1 MPLIVPDDTPLS
13 ILIAF
18 AFRHENDHRADCAR
32 FLTVPCYNGDTIM
45 ADMQYRRCG
54 KSGVLLPEISLGLWH
69 NFGDGADP
77 AVCRS
82 MIGRALELGICHFD
96 LADNYG
102 PPPGSAESC
111 FGRLLK
117 NDFAARR
124 DEMFIST
131 KAGHLMWPGPYGDW
145 GSRKHLLAGLD
156 QSLRRMQLDYV
167 DVFYS
172 HRPDPQTPLE
182 ETIGALVHA
191 VRSGKALY
199 VGLSKYPPALFNRA
213 CEMLKEEKVP
223 CLLHQ
228 FRYNLLDR
236 ACERAVLSEVE
247 EQQTG
252 AIVFS
257 PLAQGMLTG
266 KYLAGMPTV
275 SRAADDSSVFL
286 DADKVAADR
295 ERVAAL
301 QQIAEQSGL
310 SLTQL
315 ALRWLLRREEITS
328 VLIGARTVEQL
339 EQCAA
344 ASGQEPLPQDVL
356 DAIDALA

>member
-1 MPLIVPDDTPLS
+1 M
-13 ILIAF
+13 
-18 AFRHENDHRADCAR
+18 
-32 FLTVPCYNGDTIM
+32 
-45 ADMQYRRCG
+45 
-54 KSGVLLPEISLGLWH
+54 LLPEISLGLWH
-69 NFGDGADP
+69 NFGGGADTET
-77 AVCRS
+77 CRA
-82 MIGRALELGICHFD
+82 MIARAMELGICHFD

-102 PPPGSAESC
+102 PPPGSAEEC

-156 QSLRRMQLDYV
+156 QSLRRLQLDYV

-172 HRPDPQTPLE
+172 HRPDPNTPLE

-199 VGLSKYPPALFNRA
+199 AGLSKYPPALFNRA
-213 CEMLKEEKVP
+213 CEMLREEKVP

-236 ACERAVLSEVE
+236 ACEKAQLPDVE

-252 AIVFS
+252 SIVFS

-266 KYLAGMPTV
+266 KYLNGMPTV
-275 SRAADDSSVFL
+275 SRAADESSVFL
-286 DADKVAADR
+286 DATKVEADAV
-295 ERVAAL
+295 RVAEY
-301 QQIAEQSGL
+301 QKIATEAGM

-315 ALRWLLRREEITS
+315 ALRWLLRRDEITS

-339 EQCAA
+339 EQCAS
-344 ASGQEPLPQDVL
+344 ASGQEALPDDVL
-356 DAIDALA
+356 AAIEAVQA

>member
-1 MPLIVPDDTPLS
+1 M
-13 ILIAF
+13 
-18 AFRHENDHRADCAR
+18 
-32 FLTVPCYNGDTIM
+32 
-45 ADMQYRRCG
+45 
-54 KSGVLLPEISLGLWH
+54 LLPEISLGLWH
-69 NFGDGADP
+69 NFGGGADTET
-77 AVCRS
+77 CRA
-82 MIGRALELGICHFD
+82 MIAKAMELGICHFD

-102 PPPGSAESC
+102 PPPGSAEEC

-156 QSLRRMQLDYV
+156 QSLRRLQLDYV

-172 HRPDPQTPLE
+172 HRPDPNTPLE

-199 VGLSKYPPALFNRA
+199 AGLSKYPPALFNRA
-213 CEMLKEEKVP
+213 CEMLREEKVP

-236 ACERAVLSEVE
+236 ACEKAQLPDVE

-252 AIVFS
+252 SIVFS

-266 KYLAGMPTV
+266 KYLNGMPTV
-275 SRAADDSSVFL
+275 SRAADESSVFL
-286 DADKVAADR
+286 DATKVEADAV
-295 ERVAAL
+295 RVAEY
-301 QQIAEQSGL
+301 QKIATEAGM

-315 ALRWLLRREEITS
+315 ALRWLLRRDEITS

-339 EQCAA
+339 EQCAS
-344 ASGQEPLPQDVL
+344 ASGQEALPDDVL
-356 DAIDALA
+356 AAIEAVQA

>member
-1 MPLIVPDDTPLS
+1 M
-13 ILIAF
+13 
-18 AFRHENDHRADCAR
+18 
-32 FLTVPCYNGDTIM
+32 
-45 ADMQYRRCG
+45 
-54 KSGVLLPEISLGLWH
+54 LLPEISLGLWH
-69 NFGDGADP
+69 NFGGGADTET
-77 AVCRS
+77 CRA
-82 MIGRALELGICHFD
+82 MIAKAMELGICHFD

-102 PPPGSAESC
+102 PPPGSAEEC

-156 QSLRRMQLDYV
+156 QSLRRLQLDYV

-172 HRPDPQTPLE
+172 HRPDPNTPLE

-199 VGLSKYPPALFNRA
+199 AGLSKYPPSQFNRA
-213 CEMLKEEKVP
+213 CEMLREEKVP

-236 ACERAVLSEVE
+236 ACEKAQLPDVE

-252 AIVFS
+252 SIVFS

-266 KYLAGMPTV
+266 KYLNGMPTV
-275 SRAADDSSVFL
+275 SRAADESSVFL
-286 DADKVAADR
+286 DANKVEADAV
-295 ERVAAL
+295 RVAEY
-301 QQIAEQSGL
+301 QKIATEAGM

-315 ALRWLLRREEITS
+315 ALRWLLRRDEITS

-339 EQCAA
+339 EQCAS
-344 ASGQEPLPQDVL
+344 ASGQEALPDDVL
-356 DAIDALA
+356 AAIDAVQA

>member
-1 MPLIVPDDTPLS
+1 
-13 ILIAF
+13 
-18 AFRHENDHRADCAR
+18 
-32 FLTVPCYNGDTIM
+32 
-45 ADMQYRRCG
+45 MQYRRSG

-69 NFGDGADP
+69 NFGGGADSE
-77 AVCRS
+77 VCRAMVARS
-82 MIGRALELGICHFD
+82 MELGVCHFD

-102 PPPGSAESC
+102 PPPGSAEEM
-111 FGRLLK
+111 FGRLLQR
-117 NDFAARR
+117 DFSAHR

-156 QSLRRMQLDYV
+156 ASLRRLKLDYV

-182 ETIGALVHA
+182 ETVGALVQA

-199 VGLSKYPPALFNRA
+199 VGLSKYSPSQFNRA
-213 CEMLKEEKVP
+213 CEMLREEKVP

-236 ACERAVLSEVE
+236 ACEAAVLPEVE

-252 AIVFS
+252 SIVFS

-266 KYLAGMPTV
+266 KYLNGVPTV
-275 SRAADDSSVFL
+275 SRAADASSVFL
-286 DADKVAADR
+286 DADKVAADYN
-295 ERVAAL
+295 RVVAL
-301 QQIAEQSGL
+301 QKIAEEAGL

-328 VLIGARTVEQL
+328 VLIGARNVEQL
-339 EQCAA
+339 EQCASV
-344 ASGQEPLPQDVL
+344 SGLPPLPQEVL
-356 DAIDALA
+356 DAIDALS

>member
-1 MPLIVPDDTPLS
+1 
-13 ILIAF
+13 
-18 AFRHENDHRADCAR
+18 
-32 FLTVPCYNGDTIM
+32 M

-69 NFGDGADP
+69 NFGAGADESE
-77 AVCRS
+77 CGS
-82 MIGRALELGICHFD
+82 MIARAMELGICHFD

-102 PPPGSAESC
+102 PPPGSAEEM

-117 NDFAARR
+117 TQFASRR

-156 QSLRRMQLDYV
+156 QSLKRLQLDYV

-172 HRPDPQTPLE
+172 HRPDPHTPLE
-182 ETIGALVHA
+182 ETVGALVQA

-199 VGLSKYPPALFNRA
+199 VGLSKYSPSQFNRA
-213 CEMLKEEKVP
+213 CEMLREEKVP

-236 ACERAVLSEVE
+236 SCEAAVLPELT

-252 AIVFS
+252 SIVFS

-266 KYLAGMPTV
+266 KYLAGVPEN
-275 SRAADDSSVFL
+275 SRAADVSSVFL

-295 ERVAAL
+295 ARVEAL
-301 QQIAEQSGL
+301 QQIADRAGMP
-310 SLTQL
+310 LTQL
-315 ALRWLLRREEITS
+315 ALRWLLRRSEITS
-328 VLIGARTVEQL
+328 MLIGARTVKQL
-339 EQCAA
+339 EDCAS
-344 ASGQEPLPQDVL
+344 ASAQEPLPQKIL
-356 DAIDALA
+356 AEIDALSEQAAP

>member
-1 MPLIVPDDTPLS
+1 M
-13 ILIAF
+13 
-18 AFRHENDHRADCAR
+18 
-32 FLTVPCYNGDTIM
+32 
-45 ADMQYRRCG
+45 
-54 KSGVLLPEISLGLWH
+54 LLPEISLGLWH
-69 NFGDGADP
+69 NFGGGADTET
-77 AVCRS
+77 CRA
-82 MIGRALELGICHFD
+82 MIAKAMELGICHFD

-102 PPPGSAESC
+102 PPPGSAEEC

-156 QSLRRMQLDYV
+156 QSLRRLQLDYV

-172 HRPDPQTPLE
+172 HRPDPNTPLE

-199 VGLSKYPPALFNRA
+199 AGLSKYPPAQFNRA
-213 CEMLKEEKVP
+213 CEMLREEKVP

-236 ACERAVLSEVE
+236 ACEKAQLPDVE

-252 AIVFS
+252 SIVFS

-266 KYLAGMPTV
+266 KYLNGMPTV
-275 SRAADDSSVFL
+275 SRAADESSVFL
-286 DADKVAADR
+286 DATKVEADAV
-295 ERVAAL
+295 RVAEY
-301 QQIAEQSGL
+301 QKIATEAGM

-315 ALRWLLRREEITS
+315 ALRWLLRRDEITS

-339 EQCAA
+339 EQCAS
-344 ASGQEPLPQDVL
+344 ASGQEALPDDVL
-356 DAIDALA
+356 AAIEAVQA